1 MSPIARPVL
10 GPSERALRAPVLTLL
25 LTLTLAS
32 AALAGPG
39 HSGDQ
44 GHSHDALAASSAQSP
59 RVATSLSN
67 RGSVWITANEPLWAL
82 LNLNAAIA
90 LSPEPSFYFNRGI
103 ARERLGARQR
113 AMNDYTEAIRLES
126 DFAFAYHNRG
136 VELEQQG
143 SRAEATADF
152 EHALKTD
159 PHLAPSRQALQRLN
173 PP

>member
-25 LTLTLAS
+25 LTLTPAS
-32 AALAGPG
+32 AALAG
-39 HSGDQ
+39 
-44 GHSHDALAASSAQSP
+44 
-59 RVATSLSN
+59 SN
-67 RGSVWITANEPLWAL
+67 RGSVWIVANEPLWAL
-82 LNLNAAIA
+82 LNFNAAIA

-103 ARERLGARQR
+103 ARERLGTRQR
-113 AMNDYTEAIRLES
+113 AMDDYTEAIRLGADF
-126 DFAFAYHNRG
+126 DFACHNRG

-159 PHLAPSRQALQRLN
+159 PRLAPSRQALQRLN